1 MMNIGFATQN
11 GTMEY
16 AQKFN
21 NFKDF
26 YINYNDLIFSKLGLG
41 TFNKEPYKEENYL
54 FDYVDA
60 TKTAIENGINFID
73 TAINYRYQQSEKEI
87 GLAIKQLIKENKVKR
102 ENIII
107 SSKGGFIPL
116 EYPFPK
122 NPYHWINDNLIA
134 TKLANED
141 DIELDQH
148 CISEKFLEYS
158 INQSLQNLNLE
169 TIDIYFLHNPE
180 VQLGKKT
187 KEELLEAIK
196 KAFIVFE
203 KAIVEGKIKSYGI
216 ATWNGFINDKNHIE
230 YLSLSDIYD
239 VALSVGGENHNFKYI
254 QVPFNLAKTHIY
266 TMPTQTHKDKNYTIL
281 QLAKLLNLGVI
292 SSSSL
297 LQMNLFKK
305 SFNAN
310 VGYILDK
317 EMNLQ
322 SDIQLALQFV
332 RSTPNIVSSLFA
344 TKNPKH
350 LEHNLEIAK
359 IKSTHRSLYDLLY
372 KV

>member
-1 MMNIGFATQN
+1 MIKGFATAD
-11 GTMEY
+11 GTLEY
-16 AQKFN
+16 AQKHSDTKEFFIKHN
-21 NFKDF
+21 GVV
-26 YINYNDLIFSKLGLG
+26 FSKLGLG

-54 FDYVDA
+54 FNYVDSIKSA
-60 TKTAIENGINFID
+60 LQNGINFID

-87 GLAIKQLIKENKVKR
+87 GYILGEMIKNDEIKR

-107 SSKGGFIPL
+107 ASKGGFIPL
-116 EYPFPK
+116 EYPFPD
-122 NPYHWINDNLIA
+122 NPYHWIRDNMLLP
-134 TKLANED
+134 KLCTEA

-158 INQSLQNLNLE
+158 LNKSLENLGLE

-180 VQLGKKT
+180 IQLGTKT
-187 KEELLEAIK
+187 KEDLLESIK
-196 KAFIVFE
+196 KAFEVFE
-203 KAIVEGKIKSYGI
+203 KAVNDGKIKSYGV
-216 ATWNGFINDKNHIE
+216 ATWNGFINDQGFIE
-230 YLSLSDIYD
+230 YLSLGDIYD
-239 VALSVGGENHNFKYI
+239 VAVSVAGDNHHFKYI

-266 TMPTQTHKDKNYTIL
+266 TMPTQSHEDEDYTVVELAHKL
-281 QLAKLLNLGVI
+281 GLGVI

-317 EMNLQ
+317 DMQLT

-332 RSTPNIVSSLFA
+332 RSTPNILSSLFA
-344 TKNPKH
+344 SKNPEH
-350 LEHNLEIAK
+350 VLHNLEISK
-359 IKSTHRSLYDLLY
+359 IKATPKKLYDLMY